1 MTNKNQQEYQNWLN
15 SCPNPMQFAMDYV
28 DIKSDV
34 LSVIDTYDR
43 EEWDTK
49 IIDDEFIKDI
59 CYSVYDQDWSEWNDF
74 IAYLI
79 DNKMEEK
86 AIL

>member
-1 MTNKNQQEYQNWLN
+1 MTYENWLN

-43 EEWDTK
+43 EEWDTTK
-49 IIDDEFIKDI
+49 IDEEFIKDI
-59 CYSVYDQDWSEWNDF
+59 CDQVYDQDWSELNDF

-86 AIL
+86 IL